1 MDQAEINFFY
11 GMICVDLGINYM
23 FLFLRVCLV
32 EWILVRME
40 KNMRENEK
48 EKLFRRCL
56 VERKREGKMIVGPTK
71 KFSP

>member
-11 GMICVDLGINYM
+11 GMICVDLGINFV

-40 KNMRENEK
+40 EKWEKMMRENFLESVWLR
-48 EKLFRRCL
+48 EG
-56 VERKREGKMIVGPTK
+56 EGKMIVGPTK